1 LARGLIAPLR
11 TSRAG
16 HAYGR
21 RRNKVKIC
29 YLITL
34 YHKFA
39 QAVRLVRR
47 LSAPNCSFVFH
58 IDSAAEPR
66 QLAQFRSEL
75 EDVKGIAY
83 ATSVRSRW
91 GSYNAALANIRC
103 FQTALR
109 MGPFDRYVLISGQD
123 YPIASR
129 SEIDEFFAGHTN
141 IEYVE
146 AFARDVTD
154 KDAFGWSPYY
164 RFRRYHVWLGDRRL
178 VLPLLRKGAPPTTRI
193 FHGSEWC
200 ALTQAGAEYVADQF
214 EANEAL
220 RRYFKTSFL
229 VDEAY
234 IPTLLMNSRFSDRI
248 AGVNLTYEQWT
259 PSSGPHPRVLTQAD
273 LGALLASPKLFA
285 RKFDS
290 SVDEAVMDR
299 LDEATRGSVST
310 LTPSRR
316 NARASIHGERAI
328 RDRDLALHAAR

>member
-1 LARGLIAPLR
+1 L
-11 TSRAG
+11 
-16 HAYGR
+16 
-21 RRNKVKIC
+21 KIC

-47 LSAPNCSFVFH
+47 LSASNSGFVFH
-58 IDSAAEPR
+58 IDSAAESR
-66 QLAQFRSEL
+66 LVADFRSQL
-75 EDVKGIAY
+75 EDVNGIAY
-83 ATSVRSRW
+83 APSLRSRW
-91 GSYNAALANIRC
+91 GSYHAALANIRC

-109 MGPFDRYVLISGQD
+109 LGPFDRYVLISGQD
-123 YPIASR
+123 YPIAGR
-129 SEIDEFFAGHTN
+129 SEIDEFFSGHTN

-146 AFARDVTD
+146 AFPRDVMN
-154 KDAFGWSPYY
+154 KDSFGWSPYY
-164 RFRRYHVWLGDRRL
+164 RFRRYHVWLGNRRL

-200 ALTQAGAEYVADQF
+200 ALTHAAAEYVAEQF
-214 EANEAL
+214 EANKAL

-234 IPTLLMNSRFSDRI
+234 IPTLLMNSHFADRI

-290 SVDEAVMDR
+290 SIDEAVMDR
-299 LDEATRGSVST
+299 LDDATRGSASR
-310 LTPSRR
+310 LSHSRR
-316 NARASIHGERAI
+316 NASASIHRERAM
-328 RDRDLALHAAR
+328 RGRQWALDVAR